1 MTTSTQPTAAAA
13 LSAEQPRTDAP
24 AGSRFRR
31 IGGGLSL
38 IASGTLVAASLAMIP
53 FENDDTAEYLQTGV
67 DHQGPIL
74 WAAVV
79 LHYGY
84 LLLLP
89 AALTLVHLARRRARK
104 TAIAAMLL
112 AGLGAGLSG
121 VVVVDF
127 YDVALANSLP
137 ADQAVDVWNLASS
150 YGQGALINLPAIA
163 GLLIGTNLAL
173 FAAWRAKAIPVVPV
187 IMSVVGWVVFFL
199 FANDAW
205 LPTLSMT
212 VAAAALAWAGVRVLR
227 MSDEAWSRA

>member
-1 MTTSTQPTAAAA
+1 MTTSTEPTLVAAAP
-13 LSAEQPRTDAP
+13 SADVAP
-24 AGSRFRR
+24 GSRFRR

-38 IASGTLVAASLAMIP
+38 LASGTLIAVSLAMIP
-53 FENDDTAEYLQTGV
+53 YENDDTAEYLQTGV
-67 DHQGPIL
+67 DHRGPIL

-89 AALTLVHLARRRARK
+89 AALTLVHLARRRAKK

-127 YDVALANSLP
+127 YDVALANTLP
-137 ADQAVDVWNLASS
+137 AQQAVHVWDVASG
-150 YGQGALINLPAIA
+150 YGQGALINLPAIL
-163 GLLIGTNLAL
+163 GLLLGTNLAL
-173 FAAWRAKAIPVVPV
+173 FAAWRAKAIPVYPV
-187 IMSVVGWVVFFL
+187 VMSVVGWLVFFF

-205 LPTLSMT
+205 LPTLSMS
-212 VAAAALAWAGVRVLR
+212 VAAAALAWCGVVVLR
-227 MSDEAWSRA
+227 MRDEAWARA